1 MKKLLCLCTLLILT
15 SNTTWP
21 AATCNTTNSQ
31 APTNEDEELCSI
43 CLDTYTPEY
52 CTLEQHG
59 PKVPISCK
67 HIFHKNCINEW
78 FATQESEKT
87 CPLCKARVVTD
98 TEALFT
104 ALNNNN
110 QTQALL
116 LLATIDNINLKN
128 RSGYT
133 PLMVAVEKNMLAVI
147 EALLTAGADVNI
159 PSTHE
164 RKTALMDAAVLA
176 DPTITQLLLAAH
188 ANPNLQHGYTEKT
201 ALMLA
206 VTSHRLATT
215 QALLAAGAQI
225 NLQDGDGY
233 TALMV
238 AAKYAYTDI
247 LNFLLTKNA
256 NFNVQNAVGDTALM
270 IATKE
275 NYPDIA
281 QTLID
286 RGAKLNIQNRNGL
299 TALMIATNENNLV
312 MVQTLLAAHA
322 DPNIKNRQ
330 GHTALA
336 LALRGKKSH
345 PIIELLREHTDLENL
360 SWLDRLKNILN

>member
-1 MKKLLCLCTLLILT
+1 MNKLLSLCTLLILT
-15 SNTTWP
+15 SNTTLP
-21 AATCNTTNSQ
+21 AATCDTTSSQ
-31 APTNEDEELCSI
+31 TPEDEELCSI

-78 FATQESEKT
+78 FATQEPEKT
-87 CPLCKARVVTD
+87 CPLCKAIVITD
-98 TEALFT
+98 TEALFA
-104 ALNNNN
+104 ALNSNN
-110 QTQALL
+110 QTQALA
-116 LLATIDNINLKN
+116 LLATIDDINLKN

-133 PLMVAVEKNMLAVI
+133 PLMVAVDKNMLAVVK
-147 EALLTAGADVNI
+147 ALLAAGADVNV

-164 RKTALMDAAVLA
+164 RKTALMEAAVLA

-188 ANPNLQHGYTEKT
+188 ANPNLQHGYTQKT

-215 QALLAAGAQI
+215 QTLLAAGAQI

-247 LNFLLTKNA
+247 LNLLLTKHA
-256 NFNVQNAVGDTALM
+256 NLNLQNAVGDTALM
-270 IATKE
+270 IAIQE
-275 NYPDIA
+275 NNPAIV
-281 QTLID
+281 QILIKA
-286 RGAKLNIQNRNGL
+286 GAKLDIQNRNGL

-322 DPNIKNRQ
+322 DPNLKNRQ

-345 PIIELLREHTDLENL
+345 AIIELLRENTDLENL
-360 SWLDRLKNILN
+360 GWIDRLKNRFNW